1 MKTYLADYCYVSIQL
16 LYRYVPI
23 DIDNSTS
30 QERGYVVDL
39 IIEFVCVVSKDHMHM
54 KTVSFY
60 ES

>member
-39 IIEFVCVVSKDHMHM
+39 IIEFVCVCLSREDHYAHENGI
-54 KTVSFY
+54 FL
-60 ES
+60 